1 MLRPYDP
8 DPDETVDL
16 GQDFDGDGRPVGTP
30 APAMSEGTVRKL
42 ASLEYQFVR
51 LDADLYDLRDV
62 LRQVA
67 REAPRCAVAAKQ
79 LQTLRRMLR
88 RILAALDED
97 VTAAVAAL
105 ERMAEEPPF

>member
-1 MLRPYDP
+1 
-8 DPDETVDL
+8 
-16 GQDFDGDGRPVGTP
+16 
-30 APAMSEGTVRKL
+30 
-42 ASLEYQFVR
+42 
-51 LDADLYDLRDV
+51 V